1 MEGSKLLTNSP
12 YALGVIFVTLALM
25 WVLQM
30 SLAKRQATGFLSAVN
45 SIKGPGLE
53 VAIGVNQPKW
63 GRKKIY
69 LAISVDANSTVVN
82 ALTLEGVTTFA
93 KSKNVTL
100 FNGKKLK
107 EIVNSNN
114 NEPIWEAA
122 EMAANTLLKKLQ
134 SVSDAGSTN

>member
-1 MEGSKLLTNSP
+1 MLTNSP

-69 LAISVDANSTVVN
+69 LAISVDSNSTVVN

-93 KSKNVTL
+93 KSKKVSL
-100 FNGKKLK
+100 FNGKTLN
-107 EIVNSNN
+107 EIANSENK
-114 NEPIWEAA
+114 EPIWDAA
-122 EMAANTLLKKLQ
+122 KMAADTLIKKLQ
-134 SVSDAGSTN
+134 SKADSNSTN

>member
-1 MEGSKLLTNSP
+1 MLSSSP

-30 SLAKRQATGFLSAVN
+30 TLAKRQATGFLNAVN

-69 LAISVDANSTVVN
+69 LAISADVNSTIVDG
-82 ALTLEGVTTFA
+82 LTLKGVTTFA
-93 KSKNVTL
+93 KSQKVPI
-100 FNGKKLK
+100 FNGKTLN
-107 EIVNSNN
+107 EIANSENK
-114 NEPIWEAA
+114 EPIWEAA
-122 EMAANTLLKKLQ
+122 KMAADTLIKKYQ
-134 SVSDAGSTN
+134 SKADSNLTN

>member
-1 MEGSKLLTNSP
+1 MLTNSP

-25 WVLQM
+25 WVLQI

-69 LAISVDANSTVVN
+69 LAISVDANSTIVD

-100 FNGKKLK
+100 FNGKKLQ

-134 SVSDAGSTN
+134 SVSDAGSAN

>member
-1 MEGSKLLTNSP
+1 LEGSKLLTNSP

-100 FNGKKLK
+100 FNGKKLQ

-134 SVSDAGSTN
+134 GVSDSGLTN

>member
-1 MEGSKLLTNSP
+1 MLSSSP

-30 SLAKRQATGFLSAVN
+30 YLAKKQATGFLDAVN

-69 LAISVDANSTVVN
+69 LAISVDSDSTVVN

-93 KSKNVTL
+93 KSKKVSL
-100 FNGKKLK
+100 FNGKTLN
-107 EIVNSNN
+107 EIANSENK
-114 NEPIWEAA
+114 EPIWDAA
-122 EMAANTLLKKLQ
+122 KMAADTLIKKLQ
-134 SVSDAGSTN
+134 SKADSNSTN

>member
-1 MEGSKLLTNSP
+1 LLTNSP

-100 FNGKKLK
+100 FNGKKLQ

-134 SVSDAGSTN
+134 GVSDSGLTN

>member
-1 MEGSKLLTNSP
+1 LLTNSP

-69 LAISVDANSTVVN
+69 LAISVDANSTIVN

-100 FNGKKLK
+100 FNGKKLQ

>member
-1 MEGSKLLTNSP
+1 MLTNSP

-69 LAISVDANSTVVN
+69 LAISVDANSTIVD

-100 FNGKKLK
+100 FNGKKLQ

-114 NEPIWEAA
+114 NEPIWEDA
-122 EMAANTLLKKLQ
+122 EMAASTFLKKQQ
-134 SVSDAGSTN
+134 SVSDVGSTN

>member
-1 MEGSKLLTNSP
+1 MLTNSP

-69 LAISVDANSTVVN
+69 LAISVDANSTIVD

-100 FNGKKLK
+100 FNGKKLQ

-134 SVSDAGSTN
+134 GVSDAGSTN

>member
-1 MEGSKLLTNSP
+1 MLTNSP

-69 LAISVDANSTVVN
+69 LAISVDSNSTVVD

-93 KSKNVTL
+93 KSKSVSL
-100 FNGKKLK
+100 FNGKKLE

>member
-1 MEGSKLLTNSP
+1 MLTSSP

-30 SLAKRQATGFLSAVN
+30 SLAKIQATGFLNAIN

-69 LAISVDANSTVVN
+69 LAISVDANFTIVN

-93 KSKNVTL
+93 KSKNVSL
-100 FNGKKLK
+100 FNGKKLQ
-107 EIVNSNN
+107 EIVNSKN
-114 NEPIWEAA
+114 NEPIWQAA
-122 EMAANTLLKKLQ
+122 EMAASTLIKKLQ
-134 SVSDAGSTN
+134 SVSDGSSTN

>member
-1 MEGSKLLTNSP
+1 MLTNSP

-69 LAISVDANSTVVN
+69 LAISVESNSTVGN

-100 FNGKKLK
+100 FNGKNLQ

>member
-1 MEGSKLLTNSP
+1 MLTDSP

-30 SLAKRQATGFLSAVN
+30 SLAKKQATGFLSAVN

-69 LAISVDANSTVVN
+69 LAISVDSNSTIVN

-114 NEPIWEAA
+114 KEPIWEAA

-134 SVSDAGSTN
+134 SVSDTGSTN

>member
-1 MEGSKLLTNSP
+1 VLSNSP

-30 SLAKRQATGFLSAVN
+30 SLAKRQATGFLNAVN

-69 LAISVDANSTVVN
+69 IAISADVNTTVVDG
-82 ALTLEGVTTFA
+82 LTLEGVTTFA
-93 KSKNVTL
+93 KSQKIPI
-100 FNGKKLK
+100 FNGKTLN
-107 EIVNSNN
+107 EIANSENK
-114 NEPIWEAA
+114 EPIWEAA
-122 EMAANTLLKKLQ
+122 KMAADTLIKKYQ
-134 SVSDAGSTN
+134 SKADSNLTN

>member
-1 MEGSKLLTNSP
+1 MLTDSP

-30 SLAKRQATGFLSAVN
+30 SLAKKQATGFLSAVN

-69 LAISVDANSTVVN
+69 LAISVDSNSIVVN

-100 FNGKKLK
+100 FNGKNLQ

>member
-1 MEGSKLLTNSP
+1 MLSNSP

-30 SLAKRQATGFLSAVN
+30 SLAKRQATGFLNAVN

-69 LAISVDANSTVVN
+69 IAISADVNTTVVDG
-82 ALTLEGVTTFA
+82 LTLEGVTTFA
-93 KSKNVTL
+93 KSQKIPI
-100 FNGKKLK
+100 FNGKTLN
-107 EIVNSNN
+107 EIANSENK
-114 NEPIWEAA
+114 EPIWEAA
-122 EMAANTLLKKLQ
+122 KMAADTLIKKYQ
-134 SVSDAGSTN
+134 SKADSNLTN

>member
-1 MEGSKLLTNSP
+1 MLTNSP

-100 FNGKKLK
+100 FNGKKLQ

-134 SVSDAGSTN
+134 GVSDSGSTN

>member
-69 LAISVDANSTVVN
+69 LAISVDANSTIVD

-100 FNGKKLK
+100 FNGKKLQ

-122 EMAANTLLKKLQ
+122 EMAASTLLKKQQ
-134 SVSDAGSTN
+134 SVSDVGSTN

>member
-1 MEGSKLLTNSP
+1 MLSSSP

-30 SLAKRQATGFLSAVN
+30 YLAKKQATGFLDAVN

-69 LAISVDANSTVVN
+69 LAISADAVSYTH
-82 ALTLEGVTTFA
+82 LTLPTIMPV
-93 KSKNVTL
+93 
-100 FNGKKLK
+100 
-107 EIVNSNN
+107 
-114 NEPIWEAA
+114 
-122 EMAANTLLKKLQ
+122 
-134 SVSDAGSTN
+134 

>member
-1 MEGSKLLTNSP
+1 MLTNSP

-69 LAISVDANSTVVN
+69 LAISVDANSTIVN

-100 FNGKKLK
+100 FNGKKLQ

-122 EMAANTLLKKLQ
+122 AMASNTLLKKLQ

>member
-1 MEGSKLLTNSP
+1 MLTNSP

-30 SLAKRQATGFLSAVN
+30 SLAKRQASGFLSAVN

-69 LAISVDANSTVVN
+69 LAISVDSNSTVVD

-100 FNGKKLK
+100 FNGKKLQ

-114 NEPIWEAA
+114 KEPIWEAA

>member
-1 MEGSKLLTNSP
+1 VLSNSP

-30 SLAKRQATGFLSAVN
+30 SLAKRQATGFLNAVN

-69 LAISVDANSTVVN
+69 IAISADVNTTVVDG
-82 ALTLEGVTTFA
+82 LTLEGVTTFA
-93 KSKNVTL
+93 KSQKVPI
-100 FNGKKLK
+100 FNGKTLN
-107 EIVNSNN
+107 EIANSENK
-114 NEPIWEAA
+114 EPIWEAA
-122 EMAANTLLKKLQ
+122 KMAADTLIKKYQ
-134 SVSDAGSTN
+134 SKADSNLTN

>member
-1 MEGSKLLTNSP
+1 LLSNSP

-30 SLAKRQATGFLSAVN
+30 SLAKRQATGFLNAVN

-69 LAISVDANSTVVN
+69 IAISADVNTTVVDG
-82 ALTLEGVTTFA
+82 LTLEGVTTFA
-93 KSKNVTL
+93 KSQKVPI
-100 FNGKKLK
+100 FNGKTLN
-107 EIVNSNN
+107 EIANSENK
-114 NEPIWEAA
+114 EPIWEAA
-122 EMAANTLLKKLQ
+122 KMAADTLIKKYQ
-134 SVSDAGSTN
+134 SKADSNLTN

>member
-1 MEGSKLLTNSP
+1 MLTNSP

-69 LAISVDANSTVVN
+69 LAISVDANSTIVN

-100 FNGKKLK
+100 FNGKKLQ

-134 SVSDAGSTN
+134 GVSDSGLTN